1 MNHES
6 IDENGIN
13 ENAIAAGEAKRD
25 DWAVGTWN
33 IPTMP
38 HPFICFDCVAMVL
51 G

>member
-25 DWAVGTWN
+25 DWAVGNWN

-38 HPFICFDCVAMVL
+38 ILLSVL
-51 G
+51 IVLRWF